1 MQRRQFTFYESYMV
15 AMESLPN
22 KYQLPFVKAV
32 CRYALKGE
40 ELPLTGQAL
49 AAFGLV
55 KPVLDTAKRKA
66 ESGRVGGSKPKA
78 NRKQTGSEKEKETEI
93 ESEIEVE
100 SEGEVENECFS
111 PSPSD
116 DGEVAPLHGAGT
128 LPKDCQSVVV
138 GIVREVVGE
147 LSPKSRSELDAF
159 VRDMGTDCIRRAL
172 DAARDAGKTNWNY
185 VRGILRR
192 KREQGVCCAA
202 DWDRLEAAHAWQTAQ
217 LREEAQARKP
227 GGSWG
232 ARDSIAGTPKNVQ
245 PSAERAQKSADW
257 LENFLKEQE
266 QEAGA

>member
-1 MQRRQFTFYESYMV
+1 MERGQFTFYRSYWV
-15 AMESLPN
+15 AVQSLP
-22 KYQLPFVKAV
+22 KKDQLAFFKAL
-32 CRYALKGE
+32 CGYALDGAE
-40 ELPLTGQAL
+40 PPLTGPAL
-49 AAFGLV
+49 SAFSLV

-78 NRKQTGSEKEKETEI
+78 NRKQTGSEKEKEKETEV
-93 ESEIEVE
+93 EIEVE
-100 SEGEVENECFS
+100 GEGEIENECFS

-116 DGEVAPLHGAGT
+116 DGEDAPRSGAGPQ
-128 LPKDCQSVVV
+128 PKDSQSVVV
-138 GIVREVVGE
+138 GVVREVVGE
-147 LSPKSRSELDAF
+147 LSPKSRSELDGF

-172 DAARDAGKTNWNY
+172 DAAREAGKPNWSY

-192 KREQGVCCAA
+192 KREQGVCCGA

-217 LREEAQARKP
+217 LREAAQARKA
-227 GGSWG
+227 GGSRR
-232 ARDSIAGTPKNVQ
+232 AEDSIAGTPRDVQ